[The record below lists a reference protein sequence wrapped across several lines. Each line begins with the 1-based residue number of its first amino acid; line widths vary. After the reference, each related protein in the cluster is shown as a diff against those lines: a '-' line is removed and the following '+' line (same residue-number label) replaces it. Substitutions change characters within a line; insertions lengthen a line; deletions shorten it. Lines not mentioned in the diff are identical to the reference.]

1 MFPDYYAILGVD
13 PGATLDEIR
22 QAFRVLAHQHHPDVK
37 PGDAKASERFR
48 GIYEA
53 YQVLSSADLRAEYD
67 QMRKQRH
74 NGRDTTWQPSRWPGT
89 APLVWREEMD
99 THPPFVPGFE
109 LNCTLSQKQ
118 VPIHPEERLI
128 YLLSELLPVMEGAIS
143 RTLPLNLCLAVDRSS
158 SMRGEKLRAV
168 KMALRGLI
176 KQLQPGDVLS
186 VVAFDDRAEVIVR
199 AEARQIPDVMIA
211 AIEQLHERG
220 GTEIGQGLAKALE
233 ELERFASQ
241 PIVSHLIL
249 LTDGQTFGD
258 EERCL
263 ELAKQAREKGISIT
277 ALGIGTEW
285 NEELLDLI
293 ADMSEGSAD
302 YLAGANDILTALDH
316 RVEALRNTLAT
327 NVKLSMQLEGG
338 VRIRRVT
345 RVIPD
350 FSELTDTT
358 PADQRWM
365 LSPDMELDIGNVPV
379 TGQEC
384 ALALLWE
391 ILLPANARGHYL
403 LGQLEVQYDIPS
415 ARLLGQKKSAS
426 LAVDFVEVMPFA
438 GLNMP
443 AKVKRVV
450 EYVTAYRLQH
460 KARERIDQGDHQGA
474 STLLH
479 TAALRLRA
487 AAQEDLA
494 DEAQA
499 QAQQLQRQQ
508 VPERSAAL
516 KLKYNTKNLFSR
528 QRQKPEK
535 PHNGKMQ

>member
-1 MFPDYYAILGVD
+1 MFPDYYAILGID
-13 PGATLDEIR
+13 SGAALDEIR

-37 PGDAKASERFR
+37 PGDPKASERFR

-67 QMRKQRH
+67 QMRKQQH
-74 NGRDTTWQPSRWPGT
+74 NGRVPTWQPNRWSGT
-89 APLVWREEMD
+89 TPLVWREEIGVQS
-99 THPPFVPGFE
+99 TFTPGFE

-118 VPIHPEERLI
+118 APIYPEEHLI
-128 YLLSELLPVMEGAIS
+128 YLLSELLPVMEGAITGS
-143 RTLPLNLCLAVDRSS
+143 LPLNLCLAIDRSS
-158 SMRGEKLRAV
+158 SMRGDKLRAI
-168 KMALRGLI
+168 KMALRDLI
-176 KQLQPGDVLS
+176 KRLQPGDVLS
-186 VVAFDDRAEVIVR
+186 VVAFDDRPEVIVP

-220 GTEIGQGLAKALE
+220 GTEIGYGLAKALE
-233 ELERFASQ
+233 ELDRLASQ

-263 ELAKQAREKGISIT
+263 ELAQKAHEQGVSIT

-293 ADMSEGSAD
+293 ADISEGSAD
-302 YLAGANDILTALDH
+302 YLAGSKDILTALDQ
-316 RVEALRNTLAT
+316 RVGALRSTLAT
-327 NVKLSMQLEGG
+327 NVRLSMQMESG

-350 FSELTDTT
+350 FSELMDAA

-365 LSPDMELDIGNVPV
+365 LAPEAQLDIGNVPA

-403 LGQLEVQYDIPS
+403 LGELEAQYDIPS
-415 ARLLGQKKSAS
+415 ARLLDQKKSARI
-426 LAVDFVEVMPFA
+426 AVDLVEVMPSI
-438 GLNMP
+438 GVSMP
-443 AKVKRVV
+443 AKVK
-450 EYVTAYRLQH
+450 
-460 KARERIDQGDHQGA
+460 
-474 STLLH
+474 
-479 TAALRLRA
+479 
-487 AAQEDLA
+487 
-494 DEAQA
+494 
-499 QAQQLQRQQ
+499 
-508 VPERSAAL
+508 
-516 KLKYNTKNLFSR
+516 
-528 QRQKPEK
+528 
-535 PHNGKMQ
+535 